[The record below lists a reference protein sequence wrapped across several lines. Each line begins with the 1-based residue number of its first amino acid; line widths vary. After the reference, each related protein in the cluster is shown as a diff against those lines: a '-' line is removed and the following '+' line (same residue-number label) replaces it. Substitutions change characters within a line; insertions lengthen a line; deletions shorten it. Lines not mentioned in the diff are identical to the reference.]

1 MINSIKLFS
10 AFLLVWYGIARWM
23 VLAGTNQES
32 IDWLANSTGNFV
44 ALLSIGYLIYTILNI
59 DKLKNYMSYV
69 SYIALSTGLWVM
81 NAKFLADM
89 IAIYLKS
96 KLAADF
102 GFVML
107 DIAILAYYT
116 LILRYCYITSTNK
129 TANSVLAVSVA
140 E

>member
-69 SYIALSTGLWVM
+69 YILHCQQGC
-81 NAKFLADM
+81 
-89 IAIYLKS
+89 
-96 KLAADF
+96 
-102 GFVML
+102 G
-107 DIAILAYYT
+107 
-116 LILRYCYITSTNK
+116 
-129 TANSVLAVSVA
+129 
-140 E
+140 